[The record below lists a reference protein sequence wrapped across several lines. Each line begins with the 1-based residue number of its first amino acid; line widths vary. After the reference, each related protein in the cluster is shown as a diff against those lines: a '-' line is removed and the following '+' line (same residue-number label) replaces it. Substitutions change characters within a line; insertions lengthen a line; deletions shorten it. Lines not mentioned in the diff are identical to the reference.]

1 MGRYVIKRLLFTIIV
16 LFGVAVVIF
25 TILSLTPGSPVRSIL
40 GLNATPDRIAELEHR
55 LGLDKP
61 FYQRFFEYIFG
72 LLHGDLGTSY
82 ITNQPVGPEIMSRFK
97 PTLLLAISSIILS
110 SVIGILVGV
119 ISAVRQYSLLDD
131 VSTITALV
139 ISAVPAFW
147 LGMMLVFGLS
157 VKMKLLPP
165 GGIDSWKSFVLPT
178 LALGLTTA
186 ASIMRITR
194 STMLETV
201 RMDYIRTARA
211 KGASEKQVIFV
222 HALKNALLPIITVL
236 GTTFGTLLGG
246 TVVIEVLFGMPGLGN
261 YLINSILKKDMPAV
275 MSTGLFLSALFCII
289 MLIVDLLYAFIDPRI
304 KAKYT
309 RRSKS

>member
-1 MGRYVIKRLLFTIIV
+1 MGRYVIKRLLFTVVV
-16 LFGVAVVIF
+16 LFGVAVIIF

-40 GLNATPDRIAELEHR
+40 GLNATPERIAELEHR

-61 FYQRFFEYIFG
+61 LPQRFFEYILG

-82 ITNQPVGPEIMSRFK
+82 ITNQPVGPEIINRFK
-97 PTLLLAISSIILS
+97 PTLLLAVFSIILS
-110 SVIGILVGV
+110 SVVGILVGV
-119 ISAVRQYSLLDD
+119 LSAVRQYSLLDD

-147 LGMMLVFGLS
+147 LGMMLVFWLS

-165 GGIDSWKSFVLPT
+165 SGIDSWKSYVLPT

-201 RMDYIRTARA
+201 RMDYIRTARS
-211 KGASEKQVIFV
+211 KGISETPVTWKHAFRNSMISVVTVIGMQFGFLIGGSVVTEQVFAFNGI
-222 HALKNALLPIITVL
+222 
-236 GTTFGTLLGG
+236 GTLLV
-246 TVVIEVLFGMPGLGN
+246 TSVSFRDYPCIQSLILIFSLHFI
-261 YLINSILKKDMPAV
+261 LIN
-275 MSTGLFLSALFCII
+275 
-289 MLIVDLLYAFIDPRI
+289 LIVDLLYAVLNPEIQL
-304 KAKYT
+304 
-309 RRSKS
+309 S

>member
-1 MGRYVIKRLLFTIIV
+1 MGRYVIKRLLFTVVV
-16 LFGVAVVIF
+16 LFGVAVIIF

-40 GLNATPDRIAELEHR
+40 GLNATPERIAELEHR

-61 FYQRFFEYIFG
+61 LPQRFFEYILG
-72 LLHGDLGTSY
+72 LLHGDFGTSY
-82 ITNQPVGPEIMSRFK
+82 ITNQPVGPEIINRFK
-97 PTLLLAISSIILS
+97 PTLLLAIFSIILS
-110 SVIGILVGV
+110 SVVGILVGV
-119 ISAVRQYSLLDD
+119 LSAVRQYSLLDD

-147 LGMMLVFGLS
+147 LGMMLVFWLS

-165 GGIDSWKSFVLPT
+165 SGIDSWKSYVLPT

-275 MSTGLFLSALFCII
+275 MSTGLFLSGLFCII

-304 KAKYT
+304 KAKYM

>member
-1 MGRYVIKRLLFTIIV
+1 MGRYVIKRLLFTVVV
-16 LFGVAVVIF
+16 LFGVAVIIF

-40 GLNATPDRIAELEHR
+40 GLNATPERIAELEHR

-61 FYQRFFEYIFG
+61 LPQRFFEYILG

-82 ITNQPVGPEIMSRFK
+82 ITNQPVGPEIINRFK
-97 PTLLLAISSIILS
+97 PTLLLAVFSIILS
-110 SVIGILVGV
+110 SVVGILVGV
-119 ISAVRQYSLLDD
+119 LSAVRQYSLLDD

-147 LGMMLVFGLS
+147 LGMMLVFWLS

-165 GGIDSWKSFVLPT
+165 SGIDSWKSYVLPT

-275 MSTGLFLSALFCII
+275 MSTGLFLSGLFCII

-304 KAKYT
+304 KAKYM